1 MADEIRIGLVGM
13 GGIMRGHVRDLAAIP
28 EVKVVALMDPDAGHQ
43 ANHKKEFPHLA
54 DAAEYD
60 DYQAMLDGADLT
72 GVVIASPHTLHFEQI
87 AAALDRGVHVLV
99 EKPLVCRM
107 DHAREIVRKVR
118 KTGLVLVIGYQ
129 RHYGGAYRYIRRAV
143 AAGEIGRIEMVAGFQ
158 AQGWKVCTAGSWR
171 QRPELSGGGQ
181 LNDSGS
187 HLIDILLWMTG
198 LQAETVSAQI
208 DNCGTPVDI
217 NSALSIRFAGG
228 AIGTL
233 TILGDHPAPGMW
245 EDITITGERGG
256 FYLRQGQPLV
266 QFAGCGEASLTVN
279 ADSLGGGSIS
289 RNFIRCI
296 QGTEEPAAP
305 VECGL
310 RVIELTEAAW
320 KSAAAG
326 GKPVTVP
333 RTEL

>member
-1 MADEIRIGLVGM
+1 MAGEIRIGLAGT
-13 GGIMRGHVRDLAAIP
+13 GGIMKGHVRDLAEIP
-28 EVKVVALMDPDAGHQ
+28 EVKVVALMDPDAGHR
-43 ANHKKEFPHLA
+43 ANYKREFPRLA
-54 DAAEYD
+54 DVAEFD

-87 AAALDRGVHVLV
+87 MAALDRGVHVLA
-99 EKPLVCRM
+99 EKPMVCRI

-118 KTGLVLVIGYQ
+118 QTRLVLVIGYQ
-129 RHYGGAYRYIRRAV
+129 RHYGGAYRYIRRAI
-143 AAGEIGRIEMVAGFQ
+143 AAGEIGRVEMVAGFQ
-158 AQGWKVCTAGSWR
+158 AQGWKVGTTGSWR
-171 QRPELSGGGQ
+171 QKPELSGGGQ

-187 HLIDILLWMTG
+187 HLVDILLWMTG

-233 TILGDHPAPGMW
+233 TIVGDHPAHGMW
-245 EDITITGERGG
+245 EDITVTGERGG

-266 QFAGCGEASLTVN
+266 QFAGRGEPSFTVN
-279 ADSLGGGSIS
+279 ADPLGGGSIS

-305 VECGL
+305 AECGL

-320 KSAAAG
+320 QSAAAG
-326 GKPVTVP
+326 KPVAVP
-333 RTEL
+333 RTDL